1 MFVAQPSAHFL
12 QVCVYYKDGKEKKLT
27 SVKYREKYK
36 KVNVTCRLFLWKNVW
51 EDKPQPKNPK
61 KPTVSSLKVLLLSGC
76 RKEVNLPFL
85 HSSTFFFP

>member
-1 MFVAQPSAHFL
+1 MACLFVAQPSAHFL

-51 EDKPQPKNPK
+51 EDKPQPK
-61 KPTVSSLKVLLLSGC
+61 KPQKNLQSLESQGPPSQWVS
-76 RKEVNLPFL
+76 
-85 HSSTFFFP
+85 